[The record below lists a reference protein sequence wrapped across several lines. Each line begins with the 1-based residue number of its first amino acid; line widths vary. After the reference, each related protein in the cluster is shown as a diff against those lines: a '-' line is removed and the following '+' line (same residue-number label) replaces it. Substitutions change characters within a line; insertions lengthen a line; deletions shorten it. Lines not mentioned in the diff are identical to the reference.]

1 MEWQIILFAIIAT
14 ICTTCVGSIWFSPLL
29 FGDVWMRQVY
39 GPKGRLR
46 MAASNMWII
55 FAANILLEFMTALI
69 FRACLEFAG
78 LTTAGSIFGFGFL
91 IFVGFMLP
99 VLTGDILWRRSAP
112 QLFAIQA
119 GHRLVTLM
127 IVCILASIWQ

>member
-1 MEWQIILFAIIAT
+1 MELQIILFAFIAT
-14 ICTTCVGSIWFSPLL
+14 VCTTFVGSVWFSPLL

-39 GPKGRLR
+39 GLKDR
-46 MAASNMWII
+46 MRMSSSNMMII

-78 LTTAGSIFGFGFL
+78 ITTPGSIFGFGFL
-91 IFVGFMLP
+91 VFVGFMLP
-99 VLTGDILWRRSAP
+99 VLAGDILWRKGSP
-112 QLFAIQA
+112 QLFAISA
-119 GHRLVTLM
+119 GHRLVSLM